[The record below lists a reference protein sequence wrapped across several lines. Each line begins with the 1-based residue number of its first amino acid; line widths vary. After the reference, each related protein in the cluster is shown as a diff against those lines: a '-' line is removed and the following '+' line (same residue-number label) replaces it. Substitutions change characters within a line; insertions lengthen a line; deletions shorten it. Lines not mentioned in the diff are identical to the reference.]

1 MKKKHPVP
9 RFLLSDLH
17 FVCNMPRRTTAL
29 YFAIGA
35 TIGVVANHYR
45 HIRSVPNPPDNFRSL
60 VTAGSTWGLYH
71 RRLDRPIV
79 LSPEPT
85 TSALHSSDS
94 SPSPNTSLNLLVKSI
109 LTSTPYKLELALSS
123 PSESSS
129 EFDLCTGSKIGY
141 LSLESLPSSNEAI
154 FHYEYPGID
163 FRMYIST
170 PTPRDILLGFVDYS
184 GSLTQDVGSRVY
196 TRMLCE
202 SAARMLEKGV
212 WDSE

>member
-1 MKKKHPVP
+1 
-9 RFLLSDLH
+9 
-17 FVCNMPRRTTAL
+17 MPRRTTAL

-35 TIGVVANHYR
+35 TIGVAVASHYR
-45 HIRSVPNPPDNFRSL
+45 HIRAVPSPPDNFRSL
-60 VTAGSTWGLYH
+60 LTAGSTWGLYR

-85 TSALHSSDS
+85 SSALPTSDS
-94 SPSPNTSLNLLVKSI
+94 SASPKTSLQLLVKSI

-123 PSESSS
+123 PSESPS
-129 EFDLCTGSKIGY
+129 EFALCTGNAFGY
-141 LSLESLPSSNEAI
+141 LTLESLPSNNEAI

-170 PTPRDILLGFVDYS
+170 PTPRDIMLGFVDYS
-184 GSLTQDVGSRVY
+184 ESLTQDVGSRVY